1 MLDVGYRAIHTWP
14 CETLLKDLIC
24 PGCDSKQYM
33 IGTGQIM
40 EHSDLS
46 GYDKEYPRKTSKPG
60 TVLTF
65 PGGRGIE
72 NE

>member
-1 MLDVGYRAIHTWP
+1 
-14 CETLLKDLIC
+14 
-24 PGCDSKQYM
+24 M

>member
-1 MLDVGYRAIHTWP
+1 
-14 CETLLKDLIC
+14 
-24 PGCDSKQYM
+24 M
-33 IGTGQIM
+33 IGTGQLM
-40 EHSDLS
+40 EYGLIED
-46 GYDKEYPRKTSKPG
+46 YDKEYPRKTSKPG